1 MSTYT
6 ISIEGRTFHVEF
18 KSRIGSRMTFS
29 IEGREYQVELT
40 STADAA
46 AAPRAK
52 RDLHAQRQAKTTD
65 LRAPMPGIISEVVA
79 TPGLAVKAGDILAII
94 EAMKMENPIKATSD
108 GVVDQV
114 WVKKGQEVTA
124 GAVLITWQK

>member
-6 ISIEGRTFHVEF
+6 ISIDGRSFHVEF
-18 KSRIGSRMTFS
+18 KSRIGSRMIFLV
-29 IEGREYQVELT
+29 EGHEYQIELT
-40 STADAA
+40 HTTSGAA
-46 AAPRAK
+46 TPSAK
-52 RDLHAQRQAKTTD
+52 KPLHGQRQPKTTE
-65 LRAPMPGIISEVVA
+65 LRAPMPGIISDVTA

-114 WVKKGQEVTA
+114 MVTKGQEVTT
-124 GAVLITWQK
+124 GATLVTFQK